1 MKFCTAASLATR
13 AREDGYAIPAFNTNG
28 ATYDIARAAIEAAD
42 ELASPLIIQSY
53 EPNLAYRGFEYAVV
67 QTAFLAEGANIPIAM
82 HLDHGSS
89 IESAMAAIR
98 AGYSSVM
105 IDGSHLPLDDNIR
118 LTNNVIGLARP
129 LGVTVEAEVGHVTG
143 GVHSHGGESAVT
155 DPEEAIRL
163 VRETGVDM
171 LAIANGTRH
180 GVIELQDQIDLELV
194 KNLRQSIEVPLVQ
207 HGTSGIPLRL
217 ISVLAKAGMAKFNFG
232 EPFRANYIKYFAEYT
247 KTLDHGDHAWKIAQ
261 AVKDRLK
268 QDMKELIVALGSEG
282 RAR

>member
-1 MKFCTAASLATR
+1 MKFCTASSLAQR
-13 AREDGYAIPAFNTNG
+13 AREENYAIPAFNTNG

-53 EPNLAYRGFEYAVV
+53 EPNLAYRGFEFAAT
-67 QTAFLAEGANIPIAM
+67 QTEFLARGVSIPIAM

-89 IESAMAAIR
+89 IESAMAAIE
-98 AGYSSVM
+98 AGFSSVM
-105 IDGSHLPLDDNIR
+105 IDGSHLPLDENIR
-118 LTNNVIGLARP
+118 LTKQVIEAARP

-143 GVHSHGGESAVT
+143 GVHSHGSGAAVT
-155 DPEEAIRL
+155 DPDEAVRL
-163 VRETGVDM
+163 VEETGVDM
-171 LAIANGTRH
+171 LAIANGTKH
-180 GVIELQDQIDLELV
+180 GVIELQDQIDLQLV
-194 KNLRQSIEVPLVQ
+194 KALRERIGVPLVQ

-232 EPFRANYIKYFAEYT
+232 EPFRANYIKYFKEYAR
-247 KTLDHGDHAWKIAQ
+247 TLDHSDHAWKIAQ

-282 RAR
+282 KAR

>member
-1 MKFCTAASLATR
+1 MKFCTASSLAQR
-13 AREDGYAIPAFNTNG
+13 AREEGYAVPAFNTNG

-53 EPNLAYRGFEYAVV
+53 EPNLAYRGFQLAAY
-67 QTAFLAEGANIPIAM
+67 QTAFLAEGANTPIAM

-89 IESAMAAIR
+89 IESAIEAIE
-98 AGYSSVM
+98 AGFSSVM
-105 IDGSHLPLDDNIR
+105 IDGSHLPLDENIR
-118 LTNNVIGLARP
+118 LTKQVIEAARP
-129 LGVTVEAEVGHVTG
+129 LGVSVEAEVGHVTG
-143 GVHSHGGESAVT
+143 GVHSHGSGSAVT
-155 DPEEAIRL
+155 DPDEAVRL
-163 VRETGVDM
+163 VEETGVDM

-180 GVIELQDQIDLELV
+180 GVIELQDQIDLQLV
-194 KNLRQSIEVPLVQ
+194 KTLRGRISVPLVQ

-217 ISVLAKAGMAKFNFG
+217 ITVLAKAGMAKFNFG
-232 EPFRANYIKYFAEYT
+232 EPFRANYIKYFVEYS

-282 RAR
+282 KAR